1 MAKVAAQDIIYF
13 ITFIGVY
20 FNAKT
25 PGENACNYEIEVPIS
40 HEQLMRTYSIKIP
53 IDPKN
58 KNDLP
63 YKEKKI
69 IADSPLSLFR
79 RDYAPIVMPQ
89 KYPDYQALQTFE
101 IKSVRSTHPD
111 MLKENI
117 ALMNFQSLVN
127 YIEERELE
135 IETGLYDDTG
145 SLRNAIQQYK
155 TDREGF
161 LSIQEQIHKR
171 KGKKVVQTNFA
182 KTMLD
187 KYSSQL
193 QTFNGNGNG
202 KKPKA
207 SILKQGKEVHAS
219 EFEEDFLDDI

>member
-1 MAKVAAQDIIYF
+1 MAKVAAAEVIYF

-40 HEQLMRTYSIKIP
+40 HEQLMRTYTIRIP

-101 IKSVRSTHPD
+101 IKSVRSTHPE

-135 IETGLYDDTG
+135 IEPALYDDAG
-145 SLRNAIQQYK
+145 SLRYAIQQYK

-161 LSIQEQIHKR
+161 LSMQEQTHKR
-171 KGKKVVQTNFA
+171 KSKKVVQTNLA

-187 KYSSQL
+187 KYSNQL
-193 QTFNGNGNG
+193 ENIPKNGNG
-202 KKPKA
+202 KKPVRKLIPLRA
-207 SILKQGKEVHAS
+207 NAVDT
-219 EFEEDFLDDI
+219 EEDFLDDI

>member
-13 ITFIGVY
+13 ITFIGIY

-40 HEQLMRTYSIKIP
+40 HEQLMRTYTVRIP
-53 IDPKN
+53 VSPTN

-79 RDYAPIVMPQ
+79 RDYAPIVMPN

-101 IKSVRSTHPD
+101 IKSVRSTHPE

-117 ALMNFQSLVN
+117 ALMNFQKLTE
-127 YIEERELE
+127 YIGERELE
-135 IETGLYDDTG
+135 IEPALYDDAG
-145 SLRNAIQQYK
+145 SLRAAIQQYK
-155 TDREGF
+155 TDKEGF
-161 LSIQEQIHKR
+161 LSIQEQTHKR
-171 KGKKVVQTNFA
+171 KGKKVVQTNIA

-193 QTFNGNGNG
+193 QNAVKTNGNG
-202 KKPKA
+202 KKVKHGRVNNGYGET
-207 SILKQGKEVHAS
+207 LDQYENY
-219 EFEEDFLDDI
+219 LDDI